1 MGAFFT
7 NYQVRGKS
15 TAEACKALTPLVE
28 THAYVSPEKGG
39 WVTVYDEASDDQ
51 NEEILKHIA
60 AELSKKLQT
69 SVFAFLV
76 HDSDIAMYWL
86 FQNGTLIDEFN
97 SAPDYFEKAGEK
109 AKSRV
114 RGIAEALLPLCIAGT
129 SLAQVEEVIHP
140 ADGFAAFAEEI
151 FYDLAKLLGIDD
163 ARMSL
168 GFRYFDEEGEE
179 LLGDASEFEPVG
191 KGTSRKEGKPPE
203 DEGDAES
210 DQPSPIINFDTFA
223 VAIGMMT
230 RCWTGEHEKMA
241 ETLNERFPGQIVNM
255 ADQMSEGADSV
266 AKNFLKHSTL
276 AGAPTFKELKEAR
289 DQGPEALA
297 KLLVQ
302 RAPTQLGCIADGA
315 IGAGLEKFVAALLAN
330 GMDPNTPNQHG
341 ESLLSVAENC
351 QKPAIYA
358 LLKSAVEK
366 KS

>member
-15 TAEACKALTPLVE
+15 TAEVCKALTPLVE
-28 THAYVSPEKGG
+28 THAYVSPEKNG

-51 NEEILKHIA
+51 NDETLKHIA
-60 AELSKKLQT
+60 TELSKKLQT

-76 HDSDIAMYWL
+76 HDSDIAAYWL
-86 FQNGTLIDEFN
+86 YQNGALIDEFN
-97 SAPDYFEKAGEK
+97 SAPDYFSQVGEK

-114 RGIAEALLPLCIAGT
+114 RGKAEALLPLCVAGT
-129 SLAQVEEVIHP
+129 SLSQVDEVIHP

-163 ARMSL
+163 ERMSL
-168 GFRYFDEEGEE
+168 GFKYFDQEAEE
-179 LLGDASEFEPVG
+179 LLGNASEFEPIG
-191 KGTSRKEGKPPE
+191 KGTLRKEGKPPGE
-203 DEGDAES
+203 ESDVES

-230 RCWTGEHEKMA
+230 RCWTGENEKMA
-241 ETLNERFPGQIVNM
+241 ETLNERFPGQTVDL
-255 ADQMSEGADSV
+255 AGQMSEGADSV

-289 DQGPEALA
+289 DAGPEALA
-297 KLLVQ
+297 KLLIQ
-302 RAPTQLGCIADGA
+302 SAPTQLGCIADGA

-341 ESLLSVAENC
+341 ESLLSVAESC

-358 LLKSAVEK
+358 LLKAAVEK
-366 KS
+366 KN